1 MWSVEINTIL
11 NNFQTNIYD
20 VGCSWAYFHVLSV
33 CWSPICYQQTK
44 NFFCKFLF
52 LIPLLL
58 FFHSVPAH
66 FLSFQLFTDKET
78 ISPAI
83 ELVQNATP
91 SVDTFFFLSGL
102 LVGYFTFLQ
111 LEKRRFNIVVYFVHR
126 YIRYGI
132 LRCSL
137 PHTELK
143 QT

>member
-1 MWSVEINTIL
+1 MMWVVLGHTFMYFQFVGPQFATNRQRIFSVS
-11 NNFQTNIYD
+11 FY
-20 VGCSWAYFHVLSV
+20 LS
-33 CWSPICYQQTK
+33 
-44 NFFCKFLF
+44 
-52 LIPLLL
+52 IPLLL
-58 FFHSVPAH
+58 FFFNSVPAH

-126 YIRYGI
+126 YIRFGI
-132 LRCSL
+132 HHIHSIKLS
-137 PHTELK
+137 
-143 QT
+143 